1 MLRLGSQFKRAL
13 IFVHRWMGV
22 ALCLLFFLWFSSGI
36 AMMYWEYPLVSRE
49 DRLAHAAVLD
59 AARIRLSPSEA
70 YARLGANT
78 PPPVEVHLA
87 IFDGRPAYKF
97 GERADQLIVYADTG
111 ETQTEF
117 PSEMTRRIAA
127 AWTGQPAISAKEEEN
142 VPVDQWTV
150 SEEFAELRP
159 LRKYTWPDGEQVYVS
174 TQTGEVAQYTTRVA
188 RLGAYLGPIPHWL
201 YFTPLRRHGARWSAM
216 VIWASGL
223 ATALGIIGIALG
235 VSMYSPSKPFRY
247 QGAPSALPY
256 VGWKRWHAILGLIFG
271 VLACT
276 WAFSGMLS
284 MDPFPAWQGER
295 RNTIGARFEQVIGAQ
310 SIDLVGFAAKLP
322 PEAVAEAGGGVK
334 EMDLTSFIGSPV
346 YLAHIGP
353 NQTRVVPAHGQASDE
368 FDAEEIRGALEKAA
382 LPHMVSQFRAVTRYE
397 AYYLDRRNRLPLP
410 AIFAQLNDP
419 DRSSLYIDPKTA
431 RVVESYNQRSR
442 RNRWLYHGLHS
453 IDLPALYAHRPAWD
467 IVVLILMLGGASLSI
482 TSLILAWN
490 VLQRKL
496 QSSGRPPAPAE
507 KTVPAAP

>member
-1 MLRLGSQFKRAL
+1 
-13 IFVHRWMGV
+13 MGV

-36 AMMYWEYPLVSRE
+36 AMMYWEYPLVSRD
-49 DRLAHAAVLD
+49 DRLAHAAALD
-59 AARIRLSPSEA
+59 AARIRLSPAEA
-70 YARLGANT
+70 YARLGADT
-78 PPPVEVHLA
+78 PPPVEARLA
-87 IFDGRPAYKF
+87 MFDGRPAYKF
-97 GERADQLIVYADTG
+97 GGHADQLIVYADNG

-117 PSEMTRRIAA
+117 PPEMTRRIAT
-127 AWTGQPAISAKEEEN
+127 AWTGQQGVSAKEEEN
-142 VPVDQWTV
+142 VPIDQWTV

-159 LRKYTWPDGEQVYVS
+159 LRKYAWPDGEQVYVS
-174 TQTGEVAQYTTRVA
+174 TQTGEVAQYTTKA
-188 RLGAYLGPIPHWL
+188 SRLGAYLGPIPHWL
-201 YFTPLRRHGARWSAM
+201 YFTPLRKRGARWSAL

-223 ATALGIIGIALG
+223 ATALGIIGIAVG
-235 VSMYSPSKPFRY
+235 VSMYSPTKRFRY

-256 VGWKRWHAILGLIFG
+256 VGWKRWHASLGLIFG

-295 RNTIGARFEQVIGAQ
+295 RSGVAARFEEAIRAQ
-310 SIDLVGFAAKLP
+310 SIDLAGFAAKLP
-322 PEAVAEAGGGVK
+322 PEALGEAGAGVK
-334 EMDLTSFIGSPV
+334 EMEVTSFIGEPV
-346 YLAHIGP
+346 YLAYMGANEI
-353 NQTRVVPAHGQASDE
+353 RVVPVHGQASDE
-368 FDAEEIRGALEKAA
+368 FDVGETRSALEKAA
-382 LPHMVSQFRAVTRYE
+382 LPYSVSQVRTVTRYE
-397 AYYLDRRNRLPLP
+397 AYYVDRRNRLPLP
-410 AIFAQLNDP
+410 VILAQVEDP

-467 IVVLILMLGGASLSI
+467 IVVLTLMLGGASLSI
-482 TSLILAWN
+482 TSLILAWK
-490 VLQRKL
+490 VLRRKV